1 MVQGS
6 GGKSLL
12 LKAAQAV
19 GVRRER
25 WRQNLDRH
33 LTFETRVAGTID
45 LAHPASAKEGGNLI
59 RPELRSGGQIH
70 AWARLS
76 LRGKS
81 CRWLRYASR
90 KQRNGIGV
98 RAVSESG
105 RTLRKLAVQRFSVEF
120 ILPARHDPRSYA
132 VADHV
137 HQGAEH

>member
-19 GVRRER
+19 GVRREC

-59 RPELRSGGQIH
+59 RPKLRSGRQIH

-76 LRGKS
+76 LGGKS
-81 CRWLRYASR
+81 CRWLRLQQKA
-90 KQRNGIGV
+90 KEWGGMFTDV
-98 RAVSESG
+98 RRVS
-105 RTLRKLAVQRFSVEF
+105 
-120 ILPARHDPRSYA
+120 
-132 VADHV
+132 
-137 HQGAEH
+137 